1 MSTKQP
7 EESQAVVGE
16 PEQIP
21 ETIQPEPDSDS
32 SEETLAD
39 ETPDEEVPE
48 DVPEVPV
55 SPVKKVKR
63 KYTKWQPKPSI
74 PTSDENVTV
83 ILKTR
88 KKGPRKKQ
96 VIVYKE
102 DLPQDPIEIVEKV
115 RRKPGRPRTKPV
127 EVVKEVDQPEV
138 IVFEKPTQQ
147 KITAKQLRA
156 MELEAK
162 LMELQA
168 VSGNSNLKL
177 NRKGGVDG
185 RQSKVRTQK
194 QIDATARLVEANRLR
209 RLKKKDDDKQE
220 VLGEQREIVSNIIG
234 ALNQNKVKKVEEDTQ
249 QVAQQAQAAA
259 KKKKMMSQFD

>member
-1 MSTKQP
+1 M
-7 EESQAVVGE
+7 
-16 PEQIP
+16 
-21 ETIQPEPDSDS
+21 
-32 SEETLAD
+32 
-39 ETPDEEVPE
+39 
-48 DVPEVPV
+48 
-55 SPVKKVKR
+55 
-63 KYTKWQPKPSI
+63 
-74 PTSDENVTV
+74 
-83 ILKTR
+83 
-88 KKGPRKKQ
+88 
-96 VIVYKE
+96 IVYKE

-234 ALNQNKVKKVEEDTQ
+234 ALNQNKVKKVEEDAQ
-249 QVAQQAQAAA
+249 FAAQQAQVKAR
-259 KKKKMMSQFD
+259 KQKMSAMFD